1 MPGPSTGVPIGSAC
15 TMSRRPWNA
24 FGFTNTFGAPLR
36 HATMIE
42 QPALQLGLWQVLD
55 IVAVA
60 LILYQLYRL
69 TRGTAAIRIFLGILA
84 IYLVYQIVDALQMR
98 MLAEILGQF
107 IGVGVI
113 ALLIVFQQELRQF
126 LLLIGNRQFVRSA
139 PPWIQKWFG
148 RNGNGQGAPS
158 QWTELRLGLEE
169 CRRRRLGALVVIPR
183 EADPGPVATGWVPI
197 DAQISAGLIV
207 SLFEKASPLHDGA
220 ACIDRLRVRWA
231 AGILPVSGR
240 MDLPAQCGTRH
251 RAAVGISEQTDAL
264 VLVVSEETG
273 ALSIAEEGRLQ
284 LGVRFE
290 MLESRLEAAFS
301 SGDSTPH

>member
-1 MPGPSTGVPIGSAC
+1 
-15 TMSRRPWNA
+15 
-24 FGFTNTFGAPLR
+24 
-36 HATMIE
+36 MIE
-42 QPALQLGLWQVLD
+42 QPALQLGLWQALD

-69 TRGTAAIRIFLGILA
+69 TRGTAAIRIFLGVLA

-139 PPWIQKWFG
+139 PPWIQKWLG
-148 RNGNGQGAPS
+148 RQGDGVPDSS
-158 QWTELRLGLEE
+158 QWTELRKGLEE
-169 CRRRRLGALVVIPR
+169 CRRRRLGALVVVPR
-183 EADPGPVATGWVPI
+183 DADPSPVATGWVPI
-197 DAQISAGLIV
+197 DAAVSAGLV
-207 SLFEKASPLHDGA
+207 VALFEKASPLHDGA
-220 ACIDRLRVRWA
+220 ACIDAQRIRWA

-240 MDLPAQCGTRH
+240 MDLPSQCGTRH
-251 RAAVGISEQTDAL
+251 RAAVGISEQTDAI

-284 LGVRFE
+284 LGIRFE
-290 MLESRLEAAFS
+290 ALEARLDAALS
-301 SGDSTPH
+301 NGRGSETV

>member
-1 MPGPSTGVPIGSAC
+1 
-15 TMSRRPWNA
+15 
-24 FGFTNTFGAPLR
+24 
-36 HATMIE
+36 MIE
-42 QPALQLGLWQVLD
+42 QPALQLGLWQALD
-55 IVAVA
+55 IMAVA

-69 TRGTAAIRIFLGILA
+69 TRGTAAIRIFLGVLA

-139 PPWIQKWFG
+139 PPWIQKWLG
-148 RNGNGQGAPS
+148 RQGNSVSNSS
-158 QWTELRLGLEE
+158 QWTELRKGLEE
-169 CRRRRLGALVVIPR
+169 CRRRRLGALVVVPR
-183 EADPGPVATGWVPI
+183 DADPGPIATGWVPI
-197 DAQISAGLIV
+197 DAAVSA
-207 SLFEKASPLHDGA
+207 SLVVAMFEKASPLHDGA
-220 ACIDRLRVRWA
+220 ACIGAQRIHWA

-240 MDLPAQCGTRH
+240 MDLPSQCGTRH

-290 MLESRLEAAFS
+290 ALEDRLDAALSHGRS
-301 SGDSTPH
+301 SETA

>member
-1 MPGPSTGVPIGSAC
+1 
-15 TMSRRPWNA
+15 
-24 FGFTNTFGAPLR
+24 
-36 HATMIE
+36 MIE

-69 TRGTAAIRIFLGILA
+69 TRGTAAIRIFLGVLA

-126 LLLIGNRQFVRSA
+126 LLLIGNRQLVRSA

-148 RNGNGQGAPS
+148 RQGDGSGRPS
-158 QWTELRLGLEE
+158 KWSELRKGLEE

-183 EADPGPVATGWVPI
+183 EADPGPIATGWISI
-197 DAQISAGLIV
+197 DAEVSASLVV
-207 SLFEKASPLHDGA
+207 SVFEKSSPLHDGA
-220 ACIDRLRVRWA
+220 VCIDQQRIRWA
-231 AGILPVSGR
+231 SGILPVSGR

-264 VLVVSEETG
+264 VIVVSEETG
-273 ALSIAEEGRLQ
+273 TLSIVEQGRLQ
-284 LGVRFE
+284 HGVPFDT
-290 MLESRLEAAFS
+290 LERRLEDGVTSADPAKS
-301 SGDSTPH
+301 

>member
-1 MPGPSTGVPIGSAC
+1 
-15 TMSRRPWNA
+15 
-24 FGFTNTFGAPLR
+24 
-36 HATMIE
+36 MIE

-69 TRGTAAIRIFLGILA
+69 TRGTAAIRIFIGILA

-139 PPWIQKWFG
+139 PPWIQKWFRRPG
-148 RNGNGQGAPS
+148 TGQASPT
-158 QWTELRLGLEE
+158 QWAELRKGLEE
-169 CRRRRLGALVVIPR
+169 CRRRRLGALVVVPR
-183 EADPGPVATGWVPI
+183 EADPGPIATGWISI
-197 DAQISAGLIV
+197 DAEISASLVV
-207 SLFEKASPLHDGA
+207 SLFEKSSPLHDGA
-220 ACIDRLRVRWA
+220 ACINHRRIRWA

-240 MDLPAQCGTRH
+240 MDLPVQCGTRH

-273 ALSIAEEGRLQ
+273 TLSIAEEGRLQ
-284 LGVRFE
+284 QGVRFE
-290 MLESRLEAAFS
+290 TLERQLEDAFALS
-301 SGDSTPH
+301 EKNSN

>member
-1 MPGPSTGVPIGSAC
+1 
-15 TMSRRPWNA
+15 
-24 FGFTNTFGAPLR
+24 
-36 HATMIE
+36 MIE

-69 TRGTAAIRIFLGILA
+69 TRGTAAIRIFLGVLA

-148 RNGNGQGAPS
+148 RQNDGKGRPS
-158 QWTELRLGLEE
+158 QWTELRKGLEE

-197 DAQISAGLIV
+197 DAEVSASLVV

-220 ACIDRLRVRWA
+220 ACIDRQRIRWA
-231 AGILPVSGR
+231 SGILPVSGR

-264 VLVVSEETG
+264 VIVVSEETG
-273 ALSIAEEGRLQ
+273 ALSIVDEGRLQ
-284 LGVRFE
+284 QGIAFDA
-290 MLESRLEAAFS
+290 LERRLEEGVS
-301 SGDSTPH
+301 STTDSAKP